1 MCLQEFSKA
10 SWLIRKSHEFLIC
23 PFNPTEDGELPDLD
37 YLSTMTH
44 IVLVDLDNW
53 GSFFTQLPA
62 NLNQGTFI
70 WGFQG
75 KKMFEVN

>member
-1 MCLQEFSKA
+1 M
-10 SWLIRKSHEFLIC
+10 H
-23 PFNPTEDGELPDLD
+23 PFYPIEDGELPDLD

-53 GSFFTQLPA
+53 GSLFTHLPA

-75 KKMFEVN
+75 KKWLEEIGR

>member
-1 MCLQEFSKA
+1 M
-10 SWLIRKSHEFLIC
+10 R
-23 PFNPTEDGELPDLD
+23 PFYPIEDGELPDLD

-53 GSFFTQLPA
+53 GSLFTQLPA

-75 KKMFEVN
+75 KKWLKEIGR

>member
-1 MCLQEFSKA
+1 M
-10 SWLIRKSHEFLIC
+10 H
-23 PFNPTEDGELPDLD
+23 PFYPIEDGELPDLD

-53 GSFFTQLPA
+53 GSLFTQLPA

-75 KKMFEVN
+75 KK

>member
-1 MCLQEFSKA
+1 MP
-10 SWLIRKSHEFLIC
+10 
-23 PFNPTEDGELPDLD
+23 PFYPLEDSELPDLD

-53 GSFFTQLPA
+53 GNLFTQLPA

-75 KKMFEVN
+75 KKWPRETGREDE

>member
-1 MCLQEFSKA
+1 MHSFYPVEG
-10 SWLIRKSHEFLIC
+10 
-23 PFNPTEDGELPDLD
+23 GELPDLD

-53 GSFFTQLPA
+53 ASLFTQLPA

-75 KKMFEVN
+75 KSD